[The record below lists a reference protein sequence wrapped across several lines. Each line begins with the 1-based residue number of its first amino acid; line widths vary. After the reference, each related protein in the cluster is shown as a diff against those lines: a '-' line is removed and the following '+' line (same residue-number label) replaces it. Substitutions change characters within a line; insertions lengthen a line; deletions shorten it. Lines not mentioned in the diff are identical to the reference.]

1 MHYYLGIDGGGSKT
15 KVIVIDEQKT
25 ILYEGHGGPSS
36 IDTVDESTTFANINQ
51 ALQGFYEQ
59 YPDCSFCSIFAGLGG
74 IVFESDY
81 AKVQD
86 LLKKL
91 KGVDQHTLLTARN
104 DMESALYSG
113 LCFDE
118 GMTLI
123 CGTGMVAF
131 GRDTHGNAHKS
142 GGWGFKVGD
151 EGSGYDLGFQAIKHM
166 IRAFDGRLEK
176 TDFAIDIAQNI
187 KLKEAHDIVV
197 FMDARTNDRTYIAN
211 LAPIVTKHAD
221 LGNRYAKRIIDQAT
235 SELAL
240 AVQGVYQQLTLIKK
254 TLVIVGS
261 LGNTSGY
268 FKEKLHQKILE
279 VDPKIEI
286 IKPKVD
292 PAYAAAIM
300 AHLNNHKK

>member
-1 MHYYLGIDGGGSKT
+1 
-15 KVIVIDEQKT
+15 
-25 ILYEGHGGPSS
+25 
-36 IDTVDESTTFANINQ
+36 
-51 ALQGFYEQ
+51 
-59 YPDCSFCSIFAGLGG
+59 
-74 IVFESDY
+74 
-81 AKVQD
+81 
-86 LLKKL
+86 
-91 KGVDQHTLLTARN
+91 VDQHTLLTARN

-197 FMDARTNDRTYIAN
+197 FMDARSNDRTYIAN